1 MPIRPYGPDNE
12 VGDAFGHLRVTPE
25 LAKGLRRT
33 AASRRI
39 AVAELVRQVLEAAL
53 P

>member
-1 MPIRPYGPDNE
+1 MGNREEIE
-12 VGDAFGHLRVTPE
+12 AFGHLRLTPA
-25 LAKGLRRT
+25 LGRRLRSV

-39 AVAELVRQVLEAAL
+39 AVAELVRQLLESGL

>member
-1 MPIRPYGPDNE
+1 MGNREEIE
-12 VGDAFGHLRVTPE
+12 AFGHLRLTPE
-25 LAKGLRRT
+25 LSSCLRAT

-39 AVAELVRQVLEAAL
+39 AVAELVRQVLEARL